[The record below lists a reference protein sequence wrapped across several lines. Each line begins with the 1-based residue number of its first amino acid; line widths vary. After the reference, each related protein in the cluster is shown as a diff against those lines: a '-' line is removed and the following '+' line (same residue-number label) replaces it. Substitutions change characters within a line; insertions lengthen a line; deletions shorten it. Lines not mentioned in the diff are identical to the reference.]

1 VALLCLIFG
10 FMACQGVDAPI
21 FCEVTIPGQ
30 SMNFRMVDKP
40 INHRRGNG
48 LIPEHFRPPPKRQI

>member
-1 VALLCLIFG
+1 
-10 FMACQGVDAPI
+10 MACQGVDASI
-21 FCEVTIPGQ
+21 FCAVTIPGQ

-48 LIPEHFRPPPKRQI
+48 LIPEHFHPPPKRQI